1 MYTGTMH
8 WETGEV
14 SKDTHAALNVDD
26 VVHIDADHPDGVI
39 RVQHDAGDGVDILE
53 AKDKASGVL
62 SMRIDDAGVYRGDV
76 VGASVQGTVVKYGVG
91 AGTDLQ
97 TKVIALEADIEA
109 NEDALFD
116 QGAEIT
122 ALETTVQAGTHA
134 ETDPGVNSLVKR
146 STGLGTQINNLYVRE
161 RSTGYSPAGSW
172 PPAGLTFTQ
181 GYCTGG
187 LDVLQD
193 ARLNFQPYDANDD
206 AILTRI
212 FSFGRAV
219 PEGERRNGGPQAGR
233 SPVR

>member
-97 TKVIALEADIEA
+97 TKVIALR
-109 NEDALFD
+109 
-116 QGAEIT
+116 QT
-122 ALETTVQAGTHA
+122 
-134 ETDPGVNSLVKR
+134 SKR
-146 STGLGTQINNLYVRE
+146 TRTRCLIRAPRSQRSKPRCRRGPTRRRTPVST
-161 RSTGYSPAGSW
+161 RS
-172 PPAGLTFTQ
+172 
-181 GYCTGG
+181 
-187 LDVLQD
+187 
-193 ARLNFQPYDANDD
+193 
-206 AILTRI
+206 
-212 FSFGRAV
+212 
-219 PEGERRNGGPQAGR
+219 
-233 SPVR
+233 